1 MPSANCGI
9 YVYVYSLLLLYY
21 FNFKILIETFD
32 NSGIINFIVSQTAF
46 SP

>member
-9 YVYVYSLLLLYY
+9 YFCVYPLSLLCY

-32 NSGIINFIVSQTAF
+32 IMMFVLLQIPFK
-46 SP
+46 